1 MLMSEAFYQIF
12 IAFFSYIN
20 NIMNVV
26 IAERKRPNHRP
37 APAKTAQWHKQQRF
51 FLYDESLEI
60 FFYFDQE
67 LSLP

>member
-1 MLMSEAFYQIF
+1 MLMNEAFYQIF

-37 APAKTAQWHKQQRF
+37 APAKTAQWHKQTF

-60 FFYFDQE
+60 YFYFDQE